1 MPNGKKLRKSKTDK
15 KLLGV
20 CGGLAEYFG
29 IDPIWIRL
37 AWAILIFVYGTG
49 ILLYFIFALIMSDQ
63 KRRAV
68 ELFLL
73 LIFYIL

>member
-37 AWAILIFVYGTG
+37 AWAILMFVYGTG
-49 ILLYFIFALIMSDQ
+49 ILLYFIFALIMSD
-63 KRRAV
+63 
-68 ELFLL
+68 
-73 LIFYIL
+73 

>member
-15 KLLGV
+15 KIFGV

-37 AWAILIFVYGTG
+37 GWAILVFVYGTG
-49 ILLYFIFALIMSDQ
+49 ILLYFIFALIMSD
-63 KRRAV
+63 
-68 ELFLL
+68 
-73 LIFYIL
+73 

>member
-15 KLLGV
+15 KLFGV

-37 AWAILIFVYGTG
+37 GWAILVFVYGTG
-49 ILLYFIFALIMSDQ
+49 ILLYFIFALIMSD
-63 KRRAV
+63 
-68 ELFLL
+68 
-73 LIFYIL
+73 